1 MSGAVCSPDVLAD
14 QMYREDSFWDS
25 LYVYLY
31 FYVSFFFFKSSY
43 SDLSPSMNSSHL
55 AFCIKLFKDTLE
67 TKNAFGILR
76 YFYIVLVNNFGNISL
91 TGWMK

>member
-14 QMYREDSFWDS
+14 QMYREDSFWGS

-31 FYVSFFFFKSSY
+31 FYVSFFFKSFY
-43 SDLSPSMNSSHL
+43 SDLSPSMNSPHL
-55 AFCIKLFKDTLE
+55 AFCMKFFKDTLE
-67 TKNAFGILR
+67 TKNSFGILR
-76 YFYIVLVNNFGNISL
+76 YLYIVLVNNFGNISL